1 MSEESGSRES
11 FVGEP
16 VTPKPGT
23 FDTAM
28 MATGIPGLPHQFTW
42 KGTEYS
48 VAAVIETWKTVGA
61 CHSGSDEKYVRRHWY
76 RIKTTTGEVM
86 TLYCDRQPPR
96 GRSRTKGRWVLYSIA
111 ADGK

>member
-1 MSEESGSRES
+1 VSQDSGSRES

-42 KGTEYS
+42 KGTEYA
-48 VAAVIETWKTVGA
+48 VAAVIETWKTLGPCTSGA
-61 CHSGSDEKYVRRHWY
+61 DEMYVRRHWY
-76 RIKTTTGEVM
+76 KIKTTTGEVM
-86 TLYCDRQPPR
+86 TLYCDRHAPR
-96 GRSRTKGRWVLYSIA
+96 GKSKTKGRWVLYSIA
-111 ADGK
+111 AEGK